1 MRNGWAVTV
10 LLATLSV
17 AFVHGDYLLA
27 GEVYQKWAFDTGGGV
42 VSSPTVGSDGTI
54 YLGSNDGHLY
64 AIRPDGTL
72 RWKFETKGAVH
83 SRPAIGA
90 DGTIYVG
97 SWDHYLYAINPNG
110 SLKWRFETQ
119 AEVNSSPTIG
129 ADGTIYVG
137 SWDHHLYAVDP
148 NGNLKWMFATK
159 DAVFSS
165 PSIGP
170 DGTLYIASWDQHLY
184 AIEDRP
190 GGVVS
195 RPKPAVKETVTIAE
209 KPETAAQMV
218 AKPTQETKPAVKE
231 EKTPRQ
237 FKEIKAIDF
246 GTTPDGEEWVS
257 ITLNEPVQPQF
268 FALGDGRPRLVCDF
282 YGTYLGTGIRQRIQ
296 VNGNVIK
303 QIRIGFYRGPKSK
316 VRVVLDLEANRDY
329 EARQVLS
336 QEEGRYTVIVKPS
349 NRR

>member
-1 MRNGWAVTV
+1 
-10 LLATLSV
+10 
-17 AFVHGDYLLA
+17 
-27 GEVYQKWAFDTGGGV
+27 
-42 VSSPTVGSDGTI
+42 
-54 YLGSNDGHLY
+54 
-64 AIRPDGTL
+64 
-72 RWKFETKGAVH
+72 
-83 SRPAIGA
+83 
-90 DGTIYVG
+90 
-97 SWDHYLYAINPNG
+97 
-110 SLKWRFETQ
+110 
-119 AEVNSSPTIG
+119 
-129 ADGTIYVG
+129 
-137 SWDHHLYAVDP
+137 
-148 NGNLKWMFATK
+148 MFATK

-282 YGTYLGTGIRQRIQ
+282 YGTYLGTGIRQRTQ